1 VPIAFVGRDDGGGG
15 VEGAAAAAATP
26 DDDVPLSAALS
37 QASDTVWG
45 FGDDFAE
52 DE

>member
-1 VPIAFVGRDDGGGG
+1 VPIAFVGRDDGGSG
-15 VEGAAAAAATP
+15 VEGAAAAAAP

-45 FGDDFAE
+45 FGDDLAE